1 MLNISVVIPVYNAGN
16 FLEKAVESALQ
27 FPEVREIILVEDG
40 SPDHSLEVC
49 RFLEKK
55 HDLVKVFQHPNAQN
69 KGAGASRN
77 LGIEKAS
84 QEFIAFLDADDVFTH
99 LRFTAEKEYFNNP
112 KIDGVFGGIGVQFL
126 SEKGKKEFQEKF
138 KDTQLTTVKYAAEG
152 EEIFKGLI
160 DEKRNFGTFFSLIA
174 LTVRKVALERE
185 GLTFNE
191 NLRVHQDQDFI
202 QKLAYHCYLKTGIID
217 QAVSLRGVHDD
228 NRITKIK
235 LYSSQYR
242 ERQFQLWKSQYDW
255 ISKVKINPEIK
266 KIITLKYLSFKI
278 SQKKGFTK
286 WFSLLVS
293 LFLYPDILKTRYR
306 FHYLGR

>member
-1 MLNISVVIPVYNAGN
+1 MNISVVIPVYNAGKL
-16 FLEKAVESALQ
+16 LEDAVESTLQ
-27 FPEVREIILVEDG
+27 FPEVKEIVLVEDG
-40 SPDHSLEVC
+40 SPDNSLEIC
-49 RFLEKK
+49 RKLEQKYN
-55 HDLVKVFQHPNAQN
+55 HVKVYQHKNGIN
-69 KGAGASRN
+69 KGAGATRN

-84 QEFIAFLDADDVFTH
+84 QEYIAFLDADDVFTD

-174 LTVRKVALERE
+174 LTVRKAALERN
-185 GLTFNE
+185 GLKFNE

-202 QKLAYHCYLKTGIID
+202 QKLAYHCYLKTGIINK
-217 QAVSLRGVHDD
+217 AVALRGVHDN

-235 LYSSQYR
+235 MYSDDYNK
-242 ERQFQLWKSQYDW
+242 RQLQLWKSQYEW
-255 ISKVKINPEIK
+255 LKTIKTNKQNKELIS
-266 KIITLKYLSFKI
+266 LKFAAFSLT
-278 SQKKGFTK
+278 QKKGLK
-286 WFSLLVS
+286 KYVYLLIEI
-293 LFLYPDILKTRYR
+293 LKNPKILKTKYR
-306 FHYLGR
+306 FHYLR